1 MKALGLNLL
10 TDKQLNKLITEA
22 WDKGYDQGHKV
33 GHTRGYKEGHHKG
46 MTTDK
51 QGVMMTRSGLYIF
64 DDNKCV
70 GALDID
76 KSVRNEMEQLKAI
89 RDDKGEKR

>member
-33 GHTRGYKEGHHKG
+33 GHTRGYKEGHREG
-46 MTTDK
+46 ITTDRK
-51 QGVMMTRSGLYIF
+51 GLMITSSGIYNFTDNEFTHAIIA
-64 DDNKCV
+64 DDNGLQV
-70 GALDID
+70 SG
-76 KSVRNEMEQLKAI
+76 E
-89 RDDKGEKR
+89 DKG